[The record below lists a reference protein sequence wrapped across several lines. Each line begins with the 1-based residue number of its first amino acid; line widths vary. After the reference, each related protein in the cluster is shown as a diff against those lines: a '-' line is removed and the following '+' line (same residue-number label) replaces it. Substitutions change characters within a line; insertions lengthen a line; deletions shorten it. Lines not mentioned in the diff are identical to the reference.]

1 VGRGVAD
8 DAAKLEDEGAH
19 ATAVGSVDELKGDAS
34 LKRLAVAVAGLEPI
48 PGQSGFVNW
57 DARELPD
64 AALQCAA
71 SVRGSRALASVSS
84 GADPC
89 VSHYRK

>member
-1 VGRGVAD
+1 MGRGVAD

-34 LKRLAVAVAGLEPI
+34 LKRLAVAGAGLEPI

-64 AALQCAA
+64 AALRCAA
-71 SVRGSRALASVSS
+71 SVRGSRGSTSL
-84 GADPC
+84 
-89 VSHYRK
+89 Y

>member
-1 VGRGVAD
+1 MAD
-8 DAAKLEDEGAH
+8 DAAKLEGEMEGEGAH

-64 AALQCAA
+64 AALRCAA
-71 SVRGSRALASVSS
+71 SVRGSRGSTSREAPLAK
-84 GADPC
+84 G
-89 VSHYRK
+89 